1 MALNILCTILIIAPL
16 LRARQH
22 IIKALGQ
29 RHGQLY
35 TSIVAIIIESAL
47 PNAVFSLLW
56 VILYA
61 KQNTAENLFIT
72 VLIQIQV
79 CIAPEMI
86 ILRIANG
93 RAWDSSTHDKISARV
108 SDSDSQTHGID
119 ATTVV
124 ESKSEAFPV

>member
-29 RHGQLY
+29 HHGQLY

-79 CIAPEMI
+79 CITRLFLAP
-86 ILRIANG
+86 
-93 RAWDSSTHDKISARV
+93 S
-108 SDSDSQTHGID
+108 
-119 ATTVV
+119 
-124 ESKSEAFPV
+124 

>member
-1 MALNILCTILIIAPL
+1 MALNILCTILIIVPL
-16 LRARQH
+16 LRARRH

-29 RHGQLY
+29 HHGQLY
-35 TSIVAIIIESAL
+35 TSIAAIIIESAL

-79 CIAPEMI
+79 CITRLFLAP
-86 ILRIANG
+86 
-93 RAWDSSTHDKISARV
+93 S
-108 SDSDSQTHGID
+108 
-119 ATTVV
+119 
-124 ESKSEAFPV
+124 